1 MKLNTV
7 LLVLLFAQIANIY
20 SFEDFALIRTQRNSK
35 SQELKVSKSFLQK
48 KIITE
53 ELKTS
58 NISDTNSTIHINS
71 KFSHTT
77 NTTAN
82 EISNNTSQNNYLLCE
97 EINKVM
103 QNLIELDNG
112 ILELRKSFNNHSKN
126 FLKHPEI
133 THTEESKRLFEDK
146 ETNEVM
152 TYINKINEIT
162 SKLEIFKGKLLK
174 LSNNKNCV
182 LNSKETVKFE
192 LHTTQKDLHSLLQ
205 VISEEVKEF
214 KLPVNFI
221 AISSK

>member
-1 MKLNTV
+1 M
-7 LLVLLFAQIANIY
+7 
-20 SFEDFALIRTQRNSK
+20 
-35 SQELKVSKSFLQK
+35 QK

-58 NISDTNSTIHINS
+58 KISDNNSTIHINS
-71 KFSHTT
+71 NLTQNT
-77 NTTAN
+77 NTTTN
-82 EISNNTSQNNYLLCE
+82 EISNNASQNNYLLCE

-133 THTEESKRLFEDK
+133 TNTENSKRLFEDK

-192 LHTTQKDLHSLLQ
+192 LQTTQKDLHSLLQ

>member
-7 LLVLLFAQIANIY
+7 LLVLLFAQIAYIY

-48 KIITE
+48 KIITG

-58 NISDTNSTIHINS
+58 KISGTNSTINTNS
-71 KFSHTT
+71 NFSHTS

-82 EISNNTSQNNYLLCE
+82 EISNNTSQNNYFLCE

-112 ILELRKSFNNHSKN
+112 ILELRKSFNNHSQN
-126 FLKHPEI
+126 FLKHPKI
-133 THTEESKRLFEDK
+133 TNTEESKRLFEDK

-174 LSNNKNCV
+174 LSNNKNCA

-192 LHTTQKDLHSLLQ
+192 LQTTQKDLNSLLQ